1 MTRALDLIH
10 HPKIT
15 QIKCP
20 HVGGVLSSLI
30 FVKQLVLTQDV
41 PHLNT
46 NSIVSIS
53 IRVKTKLKHLRQIR
67 GVVDDV
73 YETCAKSD
81 SIQQQEETS
90 VWEGDK
96 KRAQLTGHWSSLC
109 DLISLLLLRL
119 EYHPLDPLTGISD
132 SVDTVVRS
140 APQLESHQ
148 STSQHT
154 IKMTSAAPLGGV
166 HVSAKSLRSSSKA
179 ATKHKGRSS
188 LAEFNR
194 IKASR

>member
-1 MTRALDLIH
+1 M
-10 HPKIT
+10 
-15 QIKCP
+15 
-20 HVGGVLSSLI
+20 SSCWRE
-30 FVKQLVLTQDV
+30 DV

-46 NSIVSIS
+46 NSTLSFS
-53 IRVKTKLKHLRQIR
+53 IRVKTKLKHPGQIQ
-67 GVVDDV
+67 GVVEDV
-73 YETCAKSD
+73 YGTCAKSD

-119 EYHPLDPLTGISD
+119 EYHPPDPLTGISD

-154 IKMTSAAPLGGV
+154 IKMTSAAPLAGV

-179 ATKHKGRSS
+179 ATKHKVSSS
-188 LAEFNR
+188 LAEFNW